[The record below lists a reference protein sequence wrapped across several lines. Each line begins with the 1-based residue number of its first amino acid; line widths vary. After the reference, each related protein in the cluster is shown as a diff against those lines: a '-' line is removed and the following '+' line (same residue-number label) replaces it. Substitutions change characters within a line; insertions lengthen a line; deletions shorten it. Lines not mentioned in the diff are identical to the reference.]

1 MKGRKN
7 KPRKQWNK
15 RLVATELHSVRFNEI
30 YQQQMQ
36 EYTGDQAN
44 LRTYSSSVTTLMEEL
59 SKEEREECQELAEVW
74 NKAPVPKKIQQK

>member
-1 MKGRKN
+1 
-7 KPRKQWNK
+7 
-15 RLVATELHSVRFNEI
+15 
-30 YQQQMQ
+30 MQ